1 MEERILISDDF
12 SLKEKTKVVEFLR
25 GYITSHKQELIEK
38 VLAQRTRFITLV
50 MEDIFKPHNASAVI
64 RTAECL
70 GIQDVHIVEKANQ
83 YNPNPWVLRGALKW
97 MNINHY
103 PADLGNSIEK
113 CFFNL
118 KKNGYQ
124 IVATDVSEESI
135 PLPELEITEKT
146 ALVMGTEHSGISD
159 YVRENADKLV
169 TIEMNGFTESFNV
182 SVSAAIC
189 LNHLLADVRKRNLG
203 WQLSE
208 EEKDILRYEWYKS
221 IPTHAENLINH
232 YVKDNNLK

>member
-1 MEERILISDDF
+1 MEERILISDGFDPDG
-12 SLKEKTKVVEFLR
+12 KKNVVEFLKK
-25 GYITSHKQELIEK
+25 YVTPHKQELIEK

-70 GIQDVHIVEKANQ
+70 GVQDVHIIEKSNQ
-83 YNPNPWVLRGALKW
+83 YTPNPWVLRGALKW

-103 PADLGNSIEK
+103 TSRLKNSTEM
-113 CFFNL
+113 CFNNL
-118 KKNGYQ
+118 RSDGYE
-124 IVATDVSEESI
+124 IVATDVSEKSI
-135 PLPELEITEKT
+135 PLSELEITGKT
-146 ALVMGTEHSGISD
+146 ALVMGTEHTGISD

-169 TIEMNGFTESFNV
+169 TIPMNGFTESFNV

-189 LNHLLADVRKRNLG
+189 LNHLLSDIRKRNLK
-203 WQLSE
+203 WELST
-208 EEKDILRYEWYKS
+208 EEKEELRYEWYKN

-232 YVKDNNLK
+232 YVKENRLK